1 MLSGVVISKYTSE
14 FSSPLVTPVIRAL
27 GNVDKSEF
35 VDLRLC
41 GFFSKSMIYSLL
53 VFTSENNRSN
63 LSINQDAQ
71 RAVRVH
77 VSTHVSAVLFVVLCV
92 FQLVHSHH

>member
-1 MLSGVVISKYTSE
+1 MISKYTSE
-14 FSSPLVTPVIRAL
+14 LSSPLVTLVIGAL
-27 GNVDKSEF
+27 GIPAGNVDKSEF
-35 VDLRLC
+35 VDLRLW

-77 VSTHVSAVLFVVLCV
+77 VSTHVSAVLFVVVCV